1 MRSAQYLDAVIERH
15 GLKNDAEL
23 AQHLGLVKS
32 AISHYRTG
40 RNFMNNEVCLK
51 VAQALDLDNP
61 LPIIMAADMDRA
73 ERAGQRSL
81 WEVFSKRMPMYA
93 APASLAVL
101 AAVVGGSVTK
111 FVTHPTL
118 QASADAMW
126 RSVHYLLC

>member
-1 MRSAQYLDAVIERH
+1 MRSAKFLDAVIEKH

-23 AQHLGLVKS
+23 AGHLGLVKS

-51 VAQALDLDNP
+51 VAQALEMDNP

-81 WEVFSKRMPMYA
+81 WEVFSKRMSMQA

-101 AAVVGGSVTK
+101 AVAVGGSVTK
-111 FVTHPTL
+111 FVTSPAL
-118 QASADAMW
+118 QASIDA
-126 RSVHYLLC
+126 VLKAKDFVLC